1 MNRNPWKA
9 RLARWEKH
17 WPVPIERLEAQAYG
31 VLMVA
36 HEGVMVDNPEQRRK
50 HILAYFQGLNALTR
64 LRESIELSALTERIS
79 ALEARLASMP
89 MAITLASLKR
99 RVEQLARRHDLCPVH
114 LVPLWCTCEQEWTGT
129 EAEWEEVCELMDRLD
144 PRLDRV
150 HPSRVPCP
158 RCQEWLYCD
167 ACCQAQLDGADL
179 PADRCDQAED
189 ARYQHLMSL
198 MQPKPAAALAQDMTA
213 VVQQAWHAQ
222 PSPVVPVAGPT
233 RSPGAPTAS

>member
-1 MNRNPWKA
+1 
-9 RLARWEKH
+9 
-17 WPVPIERLEAQAYG
+17 
-31 VLMVA
+31 
-36 HEGVMVDNPEQRRK
+36 
-50 HILAYFQGLNALTR
+50 
-64 LRESIELSALTERIS
+64 
-79 ALEARLASMP
+79 

-129 EAEWEEVCELMDRLD
+129 EAEWEEVCELMDRLV
-144 PRLDRV
+144 RGWTRV

-167 ACCQAQLDGADL
+167 ACGQAQLDGADR

-213 VVQQAWHAQ
+213 VVQQAWQAQ
-222 PSPVVPVAGPT
+222 PSPVVAVAVPPVPAHAPLPRPEPIPAPIVSAGTHGPPINHEEATDAEVEEVPGPHRPT
-233 RSPGAPTAS
+233 GRRQC